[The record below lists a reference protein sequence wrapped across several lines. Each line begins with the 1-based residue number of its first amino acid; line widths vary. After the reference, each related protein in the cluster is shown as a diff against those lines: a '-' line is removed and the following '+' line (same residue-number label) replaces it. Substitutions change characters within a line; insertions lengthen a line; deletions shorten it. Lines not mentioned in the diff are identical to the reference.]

1 MFILNGFNVFSLKYS
16 YCNFNLFQCTSRL
29 LRQVRRWTTG
39 RLVCLNEHV
48 DDNLWLNA
56 SELSVAGRPLQ
67 QMTVTLPRQR
77 DLVLPESTDASS
89 DLRLAE
95 RPRPSPEQLRAQ
107 KGSQRLQALFS
118 SLLTVAE
125 HQWDGPVVLVNFTP
139 YVEDGGLA
147 VSCHC

>member
-1 MFILNGFNVFSLKYS
+1 M
-16 YCNFNLFQCTSRL
+16 
-29 LRQVRRWTTG
+29 
-39 RLVCLNEHV
+39 
-48 DDNLWLNA
+48 WLNA

-67 QMTVTLPRQR
+67 QTTVTLPRQR

-107 KGSQRLQALFS
+107 KGSQRLQALFG
-118 SLLTVAE
+118 SLLTVAD